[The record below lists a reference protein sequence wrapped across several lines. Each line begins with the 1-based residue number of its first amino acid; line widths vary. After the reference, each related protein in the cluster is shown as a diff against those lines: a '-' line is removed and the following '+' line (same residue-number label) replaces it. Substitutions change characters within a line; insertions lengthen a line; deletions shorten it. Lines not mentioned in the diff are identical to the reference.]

1 MTPKTLGYLRTSTD
15 KQEINNQR
23 LEILEYARKEDL
35 KVSDFIDQQST
46 ANNKPVKNID
56 FIEAQVSSRKSLGDR
71 KMDELFERLNAGDVL
86 IVTELSRIG
95 RSTIEVLSIVKELV
109 QNGVDIVFIKQGL
122 KINASNNNDMVSK
135 VMITMFSLFAELERD
150 LISHRTKEALR
161 SKKASGVHLGKPKGT
176 VQGSIYD
183 EHRDKIVELLGL
195 GLSVQKIAQKHLGLK
210 YCNNFYNYVRKRRLK
225 EEAGKLALKK

>member
-1 MTPKTLGYLRTSTD
+1 MG
-15 KQEINNQR
+15 
-23 LEILEYARKEDL
+23 
-35 KVSDFIDQQST
+35 
-46 ANNKPVKNID
+46 
-56 FIEAQVSSRKSLGDR
+56 
-71 KMDELFERLNAGDVL
+71 ELFEKLSTGDVL

-161 SKKASGVHLGKPKGT
+161 SKKATFKNT
-176 VQGSIYD
+176 
-183 EHRDKIVELLGL
+183 R
-195 GLSVQKIAQKHLGLK
+195 
-210 YCNNFYNYVRKRRLK
+210 NFFFINEQRFI
-225 EEAGKLALKK
+225 

>member
-1 MTPKTLGYLRTSTD
+1 MKQNKTIGYLRTSTD

-35 KVSDFIDQQST
+35 RVS
-46 ANNKPVKNID
+46 D
-56 FIEAQVSSRKSLGDR
+56 FIEAQVSSRKSLGER
-71 KMDELFERLNAGDVL
+71 KMGELFERLNAGDVL

-109 QNGVDIVFIKQGL
+109 QNGVDIVFIKQNL

-161 SKKASGVHLGKPKGT
+161 SKKASGIHLGKPKGT

-183 EHRDKIVELLGL
+183 KDNDKIVELLSL

-210 YCNNFYNYVRKRRLK
+210 YCNNFYNYVRKRGLR
-225 EEAGKLALKK
+225 EEARKLALKK

>member
-1 MTPKTLGYLRTSTD
+1 M
-15 KQEINNQR
+15 
-23 LEILEYARKEDL
+23 
-35 KVSDFIDQQST
+35 KVS
-46 ANNKPVKNID
+46 D
-56 FIEAQVSSRKSLGDR
+56 FIEAQVSSRKSLGER
-71 KMDELFERLNAGDVL
+71 KMGELFEKLNAGDVL

-109 QNGVDIVFIKQGL
+109 QNGVDIVFIKQNL

-183 EHRDKIVELLGL
+183 EHKERITELLSL
-195 GLSVQKIAQKHLGLK
+195 GLSVQKIAHQRSAAKIIPENLYLFSKALGFERVVIK
-210 YCNNFYNYVRKRRLK
+210 SR
-225 EEAGKLALKK
+225 

>member
-1 MTPKTLGYLRTSTD
+1 MKNKVVEGKIIGYLRTSTD

-35 KVSDFIDQQST
+35 KVS
-46 ANNKPVKNID
+46 D

-95 RSTIEVLSIVKELV
+95 RSTIEVLGIVKELV
-109 QNGVDIVFIKQGL
+109 QNGVDIVFITQNL
-122 KINASNNNDMVSK
+122 KINATNNNDMVSK
-135 VMITMFSLFAELERD
+135 AMITMFSLFTELERD

-176 VQGSIYD
+176 VQWSIYD
-183 EHRDKIVELLGL
+183 EHKEKLTELLSL
-195 GLSVQKIAQKHLGLK
+195 GVSVRKIATIHLGMK
-210 YCNNFYNYVRKRRLK
+210 HYNNLNEYINNS
-225 EEAGKLALKK
+225 GLKKSA

>member
-1 MTPKTLGYLRTSTD
+1 MSKVLGYLRTSTD

-35 KVSDFIDQQST
+35 KVSDFIET
-46 ANNKPVKNID
+46 
-56 FIEAQVSSRKSLGDR
+56 QVSSRKSLGER
-71 KMDELFERLNAGDVL
+71 KMGELFEKLNADDVL

-109 QNGVDIVFIKQGL
+109 QNGVDIVFIKQNL
-122 KINASNNNDMVSK
+122 KINATNNATNNNDMVSK

-161 SKKASGVHLGKPKGT
+161 SKKASNHFFIDPTKNT
-176 VQGSIYD
+176 QY
-183 EHRDKIVELLGL
+183 
-195 GLSVQKIAQKHLGLK
+195 
-210 YCNNFYNYVRKRRLK
+210 
-225 EEAGKLALKK
+225 

>member
-1 MTPKTLGYLRTSTD
+1 MSKVLGYLRTSTD

-35 KVSDFIDQQST
+35 KVSDFI
-46 ANNKPVKNID
+46 
-56 FIEAQVSSRKSLGDR
+56 EAQVSSRKSLGER
-71 KMDELFERLNAGDVL
+71 KMGELFEKLNAGDVL

-109 QNGVDIVFIKQGL
+109 QNGVDIVFIKQNL
-122 KINASNNNDMVSK
+122 KINASNNNDMISK
-135 VMITMFSLFAELERD
+135 VMVTMLSLFAELERD

-161 SKKASGVHLGKPKGT
+161 SKKAQGQVLGKPKGT
-176 VQGSIYD
+176 IQKSVYD
-183 EHRDKIVELLGL
+183 KHRDRIVELLSL

-210 YCNNFYNYVRKRRLK
+210 YSSSLGGYVNKRKLR